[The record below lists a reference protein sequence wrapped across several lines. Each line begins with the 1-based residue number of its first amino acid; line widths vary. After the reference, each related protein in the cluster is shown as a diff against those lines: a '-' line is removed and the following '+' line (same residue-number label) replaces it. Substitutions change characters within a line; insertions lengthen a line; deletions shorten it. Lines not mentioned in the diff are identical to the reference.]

1 MCNNFMQKRHSLC
14 GYFTFSIADLLLWN
28 GLSNRDVILCS
39 GYKCLGCFL
48 IIRLKS
54 DIFHLSGAIY
64 MIYLT
69 SSVKIN
75 GTLLGPTFLDLLN
88 TQDKRQGGYHK
99 CTIVSLCQEVPILCL
114 FLCSR
119 RGYQCY

>member
-69 SSVKIN
+69 SSVN
-75 GTLLGPTFLDLLN
+75 
-88 TQDKRQGGYHK
+88 
-99 CTIVSLCQEVPILCL
+99 SVPIAIELV
-114 FLCSR
+114 
-119 RGYQCY
+119 QQP